1 MPLHPFAGNT
11 PRLAPDAFVAP
22 GAQVIGDVE
31 IGAGSS
37 VWYNCV
43 LRADVNRIRVGAGS
57 NIQDGTIV
65 HVDSGRGGGGHPAL
79 IGDGVLIGHLAI
91 VHGCTLM
98 DGCFVGMGAV
108 VMDGCVIEP
117 GAMLA
122 AGAMLTPG
130 KRIPAGER
138 WGGRPA
144 KLMRVLSEQE
154 RATNALAAPNYALL
168 AQAHLNTLGCRGL

>member
-1 MPLHPFAGNT
+1 MPLHPFAGHT
-11 PRLAPDAFVAP
+11 PRLAADAFIAP

-43 LRADVNRIRVGAGS
+43 LRGDLNHIRVGAGS
-57 NIQDGTIV
+57 NIQDGSIV
-65 HVDSGRGGGGHPAL
+65 HVDSGRGGGTGCGHPAL
-79 IGDGVLIGHLAI
+79 IGDNVLIGHLAI

-98 DGCFVGMGAV
+98 DGSFVGMGAV

-122 AGAMLTPG
+122 AGALLTPG
-130 KRIPAGER
+130 KRIPAGEL
-138 WGGRPA
+138 WCGRPA
-144 KLMRVLSEQE
+144 KLMRMLGEQE
-154 RATNALAAPNYALL
+154 RALNALGAPGYALL
-168 AQAHLNTLGCRGL
+168 AQAHRNALG